1 MNEIDLSLKPETL
14 IDQPDTIG
22 VSVGATAPT
31 DAPDRRIR
39 VMLVVSGLGHGGA
52 ERQVVQLANHLDRR
66 RFDVTVCSLSQKN
79 PLADGLDDPQSLVVV
94 EKRWRF
100 DYGTVARLADE
111 LRRRRI
117 DVAHAFL
124 FDADIAARI
133 AGRKAKTPVVISSER
148 NADYNRPRLH
158 TMFFKLTNRRFD
170 AMIANSHAGKRFN
183 VRTLGIHPR
192 RIFVVPN
199 GVDVTRF
206 KPEAARSLRT
216 ELNIPADAHVVG
228 MVASFKPQKNHP
240 MFARMAQ
247 RLLEQTPDVRFILAG
262 GTLDA
267 EGTSASS
274 AMRSNA
280 RMHKASS
287 KYFVDVRRL
296 LEPLEARGR
305 LIMLGN
311 RSDMPRVYN
320 ACDLTV
326 LTSHHEG
333 TSNVLLES
341 MACGVP
347 AIATDVA
354 DNRRIIPDD
363 RIGCVVPPGDDEAM
377 ALRVRELLADCARR
391 REMSAACRAWVEQ
404 EFANEAL
411 ARRTGDLYTHLLAG
425 KRR

>member
-1 MNEIDLSLKPETL
+1 
-14 IDQPDTIG
+14 
-22 VSVGATAPT
+22 
-31 DAPDRRIR
+31 
-39 VMLVVSGLGHGGA
+39 MLVVSSLGHGGA
-52 ERQVVQLANHLDRR
+52 ERQVVQLANHLDRE
-66 RFDVTVCSLSQKN
+66 RFEVTVCSLSAKN
-79 PLADGLDDPQSLVVV
+79 PLADGLDDPRSLVVV
-94 EKRWRF
+94 EKTWRF
-100 DYGTVARLADE
+100 DYGVVSRLANE

-117 DVAHAFL
+117 DVVHAFL
-124 FDADIAARI
+124 FDADIASRM

-148 NADYNRPRLH
+148 NADYDRPRLH
-158 TMFFKLTNRRFD
+158 TLFFKLTDRHFD

-183 VRTLGIHPR
+183 IRTLGIDEK
-192 RIFVVPN
+192 RILVVPN

-206 KPEAARSLRT
+206 KPQAERSLRA
-216 ELNIPADAHVVG
+216 ELKIPSDAPVVG

-240 MFARMAQ
+240 MFARVAE
-247 RLLEQTPDVRFILAG
+247 RLLEKMPDVRFILAG
-262 GTLDA
+262 ATLDA
-267 EGTSASS
+267 EGASASS

-287 KYFVDVRRL
+287 AYFAEVRRL
-296 LEPLEARGR
+296 LEPLEARRR

-347 AIATDVA
+347 VVATDVA

-363 RIGCVVPPGDDEAM
+363 RIGCVVPPDDVDAM
-377 ALRVRELLADCARR
+377 ARHVGELLTDDARR
-391 REMSAACRAWVEQ
+391 RAMSVACRAWVEQ

-411 ARRTGDLYTHLLAG
+411 ARRTGDLYSHLLAG
-425 KRR
+425 QRR

>member
-1 MNEIDLSLKPETL
+1 
-14 IDQPDTIG
+14 
-22 VSVGATAPT
+22 
-31 DAPDRRIR
+31 
-39 VMLVVSGLGHGGA
+39 
-52 ERQVVQLANHLDRR
+52 LAN
-66 RFDVTVCSLSQKN
+66 
-79 PLADGLDDPQSLVVV
+79 
-94 EKRWRF
+94 
-100 DYGTVARLADE
+100 E
-111 LRRRRI
+111 LRDRRI
-117 DVAHAFL
+117 DVIHAFL
-124 FDADIAARI
+124 FDADIASRL
-133 AGRKAKTPVVISSER
+133 AGRKAETPVVISSER

-158 TMFFKLTNRRFD
+158 TMFFKLTDQRFD

-183 VRTLGIHPR
+183 IRTLGIDEK

-206 KPEAARSLRT
+206 KPRTGRALRA
-216 ELNIPADAHVVG
+216 ELNISDDARVVG
-228 MVASFKPQKNHP
+228 MVASFKPQKNHQ
-240 MFARMAQ
+240 MFARVAEK
-247 RLLEQTPDVRFILAG
+247 LLERIPDVQFILAG

-267 EGTSASS
+267 EGGSATS

-287 KYFVDVRRL
+287 AYFADVRQL

-311 RSDMPRVYN
+311 RRDMPAVYN

-347 AIATDVA
+347 VVATDVA

-363 RIGCVVPPGDDEAM
+363 RIGCVVPPDDDGAM
-377 ALRVRELLADCARR
+377 VRHVGELLTDGARR
-391 REMSAACRAWVEQ
+391 RAMSTACRAWVEQ

>member
-1 MNEIDLSLKPETL
+1 MNRS
-14 IDQPDTIG
+14 DTI
-22 VSVGATAPT
+22 TASN
-31 DAPDRRIR
+31 DANAASSDTQDRRIR
-39 VMLVVSGLGHGGA
+39 VMLVVSSLGHGGA
-52 ERQVVQLANHLDRR
+52 ERQVVQLANHLDRD
-66 RFDVTVCSLSQKN
+66 RFDVTVCSLSKKN
-79 PLADGLDDPQSLVVV
+79 PLADGLDDPRSLVVV
-94 EKRWRF
+94 EKSWRF
-100 DYGTVARLADE
+100 DYGIVSQLAKE
-111 LRRRRI
+111 LRDRRI
-117 DVAHAFL
+117 DVVHAFL
-124 FDADIAARI
+124 FDADIASRM
-133 AGRKAKTPVVISSER
+133 AGRRANTPVIISSER
-148 NADYNRPRLH
+148 NADYHRPRLH
-158 TMFFKLTNRRFD
+158 TMFFKLTDRRFD

-183 VRTLGIHPR
+183 IRTLGIDAK

-206 KPEAARSLRT
+206 KPEAVRSLRT
-216 ELNIPADAHVVG
+216 ELNIPNDAQVVG
-228 MVASFKPQKNHP
+228 MVASFKPQKNHQ
-240 MFARMAQ
+240 MFARVAE
-247 RLLEQTPDVRFILAG
+247 RLLEQMPDVRFMLAG

-267 EGTSASS
+267 EGASASS

-287 KYFVDVRRL
+287 AYFADVRQS
-296 LEPLEARGR
+296 LESLEARGR

-311 RSDMPRVYN
+311 RTDMPRVYS

-347 AIATDVA
+347 VVATDVA

-363 RIGCVVPPGDDEAM
+363 CIGCVVPPDDDQAM
-377 ALRVRELLADCARR
+377 ARHVGALLTDDARR
-391 REMSAACRAWVEQ
+391 MAMSAACRAWVEQ